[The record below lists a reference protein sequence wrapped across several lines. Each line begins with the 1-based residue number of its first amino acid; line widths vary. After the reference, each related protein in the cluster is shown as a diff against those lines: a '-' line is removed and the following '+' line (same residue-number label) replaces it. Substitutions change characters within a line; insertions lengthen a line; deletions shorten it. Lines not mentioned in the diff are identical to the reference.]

1 MVNGCHLKVICAI
14 NTARSL
20 YPSLFLDTTTVEEE
34 NEVGSPAG
42 ALVEAKVA
50 RVGIL
55 LRNS

>member
-20 YPSLFLDTTTVEEE
+20 YPSLFLDTTTVEE